1 MDEDKTKEEPKETTE
16 TEDTGVQ
23 PSATTELD
31 RADQI
36 AERLK
41 RENDRK
47 DELLTREEA
56 LAARRAV
63 GGVTEAGQV
72 MEKKVE
78 TDEEYTERFM
88 KGEVNPMKENAEQN

>member
-1 MDEDKTKEEPKETTE
+1 MDEETKKTEPEKPTKTEE
-16 TEDTGVQ
+16 TGVQ
-23 PSATTELD
+23 QGATTELD

-63 GGVTEAGQV
+63 GGVTEAGQSQ
-72 MEKKVE
+72 EKPKEETPKEYRTRVE
-78 TDEEYTERFM
+78 KEMAQGKTEF
-88 KGEVNPMKENAEQN
+88 GN